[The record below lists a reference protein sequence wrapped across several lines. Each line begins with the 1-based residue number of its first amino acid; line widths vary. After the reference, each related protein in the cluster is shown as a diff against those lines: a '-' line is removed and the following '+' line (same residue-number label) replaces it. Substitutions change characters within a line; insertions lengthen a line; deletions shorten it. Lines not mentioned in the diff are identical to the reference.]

1 MAGLVKRQKNGFV
14 SLLECILAVAFL
26 GTLCLLTVLPWQWQ
40 AERHEA
46 DMLTRELMLDLQR
59 LREFSMGNNLA
70 KEGRYSLYF
79 RTGEYVL
86 SQGYTVLK
94 RRPYSPR
101 AGVTVITLR
110 EFKFNEEG
118 RPTKDM
124 RITVSTAD
132 AGYSR
137 TIVVA
142 AQTGRIRAE

>member
-1 MAGLVKRQKNGFV
+1 MAGMVKKQKNGFV
-14 SLLECILAVAFL
+14 SLLECIVAIILL
-26 GTLCLLTVLPWQWQ
+26 GTLCLLTALPWQWQ
-40 AERHEA
+40 ADRHDA
-46 DMLTRELMLDLQR
+46 DILTRELMLDLQR

-86 SQGYTVLK
+86 VQGYTVLK
-94 RRPYSPR
+94 RRSYSSR
-101 AGVTVITLR
+101 AGVAVITLK

-124 RITVSTAD
+124 RITVSTTD
-132 AGYSR
+132 NSYSR

-142 AQTGRIRAE
+142 AQTGRIRVE